1 MINEIKKEQC
11 TGCKMCADLCPKK
24 AISFD
29 IDEEGFWYPIVGK
42 DCINCG
48 ICIKKCP
55 SLNDKKINKR
65 KPKVYSLWSKNDET
79 RITSTSGGAFWEI
92 AYQFIKEGGVVAGC
106 KYGADWKSAEHMIA
120 HNVEELLQIKGSKYF
135 QSDTKGIYEAVK
147 KELNE
152 GKKVLFCGTPCQ
164 VAAIKSYIDKNT
176 EKLYCMDFICRSIN
190 SPKAFKAYIEEL
202 EEKYKSKVSKVHLKN
217 KKYGWQSLASQVCF
231 ENGQEIIQDR
241 NKDWWVKGFIFN
253 DLYTRESCYH
263 CQYKVLPRVNADV
276 TIGDFWGIQNQTQD
290 DMFKG
295 ISVTLVNTEK
305 GTELIEKSKAE
316 FEYEEHKLQEVL
328 PGNPALLKNPIKT
341 NKQKL
346 FFSLLKDYPFSYAV
360 KQCIKVPINIKI
372 KDKFIKGLKKI
383 YKKIKVFIS
392 PRISTTKYIYYNYFC
407 RNIVRNGSAK
417 VIPYKGTVIN
427 FGKGAK
433 LYLHGKNLEL
443 NTNKL
448 KGSKAECHVRLDDNA
463 VWNCK
468 NGGYIFY
475 NTVIEVKSNA
485 IFDTSFFSANGGSVI
500 IAHKHI
506 TFGEDVMIGRNVII
520 YDSDFHTIY
529 NRYGIASNPP
539 KKVEI
544 EDHVW
549 LTSNIIV
556 QKGVTIGEGSLVTA
570 YTTVNNDVPK
580 NSIFGGNS
588 VGTMIREEVAWGRDS
603 CPLE

>member
-1 MINEIKKEQC
+1 MELIGNQ
-11 TGCKMCADLCPKK
+11 
-24 AISFD
+24 
-29 IDEEGFWYPIVGK
+29 
-42 DCINCG
+42 
-48 ICIKKCP
+48 
-55 SLNDKKINKR
+55 
-65 KPKVYSLWSKNDET
+65 
-79 RITSTSGGAFWEI
+79 
-92 AYQFIKEGGVVAGC
+92 
-106 KYGADWKSAEHMIA
+106 HMIA

-417 VIPYKGTVIN
+417 VIPYKGT
-427 FGKGAK
+427 
-433 LYLHGKNLEL
+433 
-443 NTNKL
+443 
-448 KGSKAECHVRLDDNA
+448 D
-463 VWNCK
+463 
-468 NGGYIFY
+468 
-475 NTVIEVKSNA
+475 
-485 IFDTSFFSANGGSVI
+485 
-500 IAHKHI
+500 
-506 TFGEDVMIGRNVII
+506 
-520 YDSDFHTIY
+520 
-529 NRYGIASNPP
+529 
-539 KKVEI
+539 
-544 EDHVW
+544 
-549 LTSNIIV
+549 
-556 QKGVTIGEGSLVTA
+556 
-570 YTTVNNDVPK
+570 
-580 NSIFGGNS
+580 
-588 VGTMIREEVAWGRDS
+588 
-603 CPLE
+603 